1 VLWLPTWAF
10 VMRQKR
16 GRSNRGVLF
25 LLILFCG
32 LPLITSCGGKSK
44 GPPTPPSGTYQAS
57 VVLTGPGLNETI
69 TFMIQEP

>member
-1 VLWLPTWAF
+1 
-10 VMRQKR
+10 MRQKR